1 MLQLSIYS
9 LALAKR
15 LRERGRK
22 GPGWPMGRKSRGLA
36 QFPGGFSWLLPRF
49 RSSQRAAIPTGELAP
64 AQHGQG
70 QGRPRWT
77 CRRET
82 PGKCFPELSGRQLM
96 PKPRVCI
103 ISAPAWGKKQLT
115 PIAGALIPAPSL
127 VSFRQPAATNR
138 LAFLYSRPH
147 RSLQAEQDIS
157 EMAPLENPL
166 SKPAAASTGT

>member
-9 LALAKR
+9 LALVER

-49 RSSQRAAIPTGELAP
+49 GSSQRAVIPARELAP
-64 AQHGQG
+64 AQHG

-82 PGKCFPELSGRQLM
+82 PAKCFPELSGRQLL
-96 PKPRVCI
+96 PKPRICI
-103 ISAPAWGKKQLT
+103 ISAPAWGKKQLA

-127 VSFRQPAATNR
+127 VSFRQPTARNR

-147 RSLQAEQDIS
+147 RSLRAEQDIS

-166 SKPAAASTGT
+166 SKPAAATKGT